1 MIETIQTVLGR
12 PGRMISGS
20 KSGYK
25 DSYPN
30 HLTIFNSNICT
41 EHGKVWHGDIDLT
54 LSKDI
59 LTDLANEIGQDLYVL
74 YEMDA
79 RFENENAP
87 LLENAVVVFCQAGEI
102 KVNQDSFYRNIDIDT
117 LTLKNQ

>member
-1 MIETIQTVLGR
+1 MIETIEKVLGR
-12 PGRMISGS
+12 PGRMIAGS
-20 KSGYK
+20 KSGYS
-25 DSYPN
+25 DSNPN
-30 HLTIFNSNICT
+30 HLTIFNANICI
-41 EHGKVWHGDIDLT
+41 EHGKVWHGDLDLT

-59 LTDLANEIGQDLYVL
+59 LTDLANEVGQDLYIL

-87 LLENAVVVFCQAGEI
+87 LLENAVIVFGQAGEI
-102 KVNQDSFYRNIDIDT
+102 KVNPESCYSNIDIDT